1 MNPMTREVGAVRRW
15 LWLGLGVIA
24 VSGFATPG
32 LAQNGFRPTDRDYRR
47 GGHVPSLSECTAL
60 LESAVRTMYQE
71 IEPNNDTPPA
81 ELVAYADLRALRLY
95 VGALEVAGWSL
106 EQCSGDYRRYD
117 NDGMYRYGR
126 NRISDPQ
133 ALAIWE
139 RYQAHRETVRTLL
152 LRVRQT
158 AVAVEHQVSF
168 CDPQIAQEWQ
178 HNVLPV
184 LRDTIAATE
193 PMFQEEI
200 AYRSYGPPGQQS
212 NRIVQ
217 VSGTSIPREAVDVS
231 KSRSY
236 APYDGK
242 GVGQGRYFEV
252 RAFGGAVHVHT
263 IRFVSSENSHSAYGS
278 SRTREIKV
286 DAVAKPGQPLFI
298 PCNRGRWSTVSDL
311 TIEWDNGDRSRRAY
325 GLIEL
330 VENNPTDD
338 RRN

>member
-1 MNPMTREVGAVRRW
+1 MNPMTREEGAVRRW
-15 LWLGLGVIA
+15 IWLGLGVIA

-32 LAQNGFRPTDRDYRR
+32 MAQNGFRPTDHDHRN
-47 GGHVPSLSECTAL
+47 GNPVPSLSECTAL

-81 ELVAYADLRALRLY
+81 ELIAYADLRSLRLY

-106 EQCSGDYRRYD
+106 EQCTGDYQRYD
-117 NDGMYRYGR
+117 NDGIYRYGR

-133 ALAIWE
+133 ALATWE
-139 RYQAHRETVRTLL
+139 RYRAQRETVRTLL

-168 CDPQIAQEWQ
+168 CDPQVAREWRRD
-178 HNVLPV
+178 VKPV

-200 AYRSYGPPGQQS
+200 AYRSYGLPGQQS
-212 NRIVQ
+212 NRVVQ

-242 GVGQGRYFEV
+242 GVGQGRYFEI
-252 RAFGGAVHVHT
+252 RAFGGAVRVRR
-263 IRFVSSENSHSAYGS
+263 IRFVNSESAHGAYGT
-278 SRTREIKV
+278 SRPREITV
-286 DAVAKPGQPLFI
+286 DAVAQPGQPLFI
-298 PCNRGRWSTVSDL
+298 PCDRGRWSTVSDL
-311 TIEWDNGDRSRRAY
+311 EVEWENGDRSRRAY

-330 VENNPTDD
+330 VEDNPND